1 MLRYAAIFLV
11 LTLVMAFLGFAGIAL
26 AFAEIAKILFYLF
39 LALLVFS
46 LVSHYFRKSA

>member
-39 LALLVFS
+39 LVLLVAS
-46 LVSHYFRKSA
+46 LVGHYFRKTV

>member
-1 MLRYAAIFLV
+1 MLRYAVIFLV
-11 LTLVMAFLGFAGIAL
+11 LAIIMAVLGFAGIII

-46 LVSHYFRKSA
+46 LATHYFRKSA